1 MNPYQRMVE
10 AAGLKAG
17 PMARRM
23 AQNPNREQQRDM
35 AGTEK
40 RISQKL
46 GVKTKTNPE
55 TLAQQTLK
63 SRRAASRKAG
73 ESAAY
78 DSARTNISRSIA
90 DKREGQ

>member
-1 MNPYQRMVE
+1 MNPYKRIVE
-10 AAGLKAG
+10 AALKVG

-23 AQNPNREQQRDM
+23 ASDPKPEQKRDM
-35 AGTEK
+35 ADTEK
-40 RISQKL
+40 RISKKL
-46 GVKTKTNPE
+46 GVKTKTKKDV
-55 TLAQQTLK
+55 LAQQTLK